1 MAQKLKIYG
10 LFAVLAILAYLVYA
24 NFLSHASVQSVP
36 GVTAADTKFVALDV
50 QEPQLRLDLL
60 ARLQKSEYTGAHRN
74 VFVAEPPPPPKPVG
88 QQNAAAPFIG
98 PKIPPPPP
106 PLQVPGEFF
115 GYASTRGTTKRIAF
129 FKNGDDVQL
138 LAEGDTFLGNLR
150 MIHVGD
156 NSVDVQ
162 EVSSGRHATVQMV
175 QPAAGQ
181 DQ

>member
-10 LFAVLAILAYLVYA
+10 LLAMFAILAYVVYA
-24 NFLSHASVQSVP
+24 NYFSSTSVRGLP
-36 GVTAADTKFVALDV
+36 GVTTADTKFVALDV

-60 ARLQKSEYTGAHRN
+60 ARLQKTEYTGTHRN
-74 VFVAEPPPPPKPVG
+74 VFVAEAPLPPKPLG
-88 QQNAAAPFIG
+88 QQNAPPQFVG

-115 GYASTRGTTKRIAF
+115 GYAATRGTPKRIAF

-162 EVSSGRHATVQMV
+162 EISSGRHATVQMV